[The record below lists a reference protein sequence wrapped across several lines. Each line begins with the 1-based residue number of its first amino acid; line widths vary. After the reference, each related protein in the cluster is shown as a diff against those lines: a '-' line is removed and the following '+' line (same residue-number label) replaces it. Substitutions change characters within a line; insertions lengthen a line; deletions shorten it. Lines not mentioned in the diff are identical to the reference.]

1 LLLTQSNPL
10 LGTWRLDTAKSKSD
24 PMTVPEET
32 CDATKY
38 TMKSENADGSPISYG
53 FAVKFEG
60 KDYPPTGTVP
70 GGAVQSL

>member
-1 LLLTQSNPL
+1 
-10 LGTWRLDTAKSKSD
+10 
-24 PMTVPEET
+24 MTVPEET